1 MFNISSLV
9 SSVRRLGALTL
20 EQLVAKLGPTFWG
33 DATETYAKSKIAVD
47 LPSGGY
53 LLKSG
58 LNSDFGFGTGDFT
71 VSCWVYADTFSTDNQ
86 ILDFRNGT
94 ITEDRIALWHN
105 STQGVRLYLSGSYI
119 LQYATPLSPSTWYH
133 IVLQKRSGTFYLY
146 VDNDLKDS
154 VANTTTLLDSP
165 LYVGIYSG
173 GDSEWD
179 GRFDQ
184 LTVIKGDGEESTMT
198 ALYNSTFGLNHKDL
212 DGTETFYN
220 NIVAW
225 YDFNVPKNSGRNYNE
240 ESHAVLLSG
249 SEELQSSTTTGL
261 DFGDSVTDS
270 PFSIV
275 GWIYPTTLSGGAN
288 NPIVGKNNTI
298 AFNCGNGGLELYL
311 GDSGFGNTIYH
322 LYNTGISV
330 NNWYHVC
337 ATYDGSSSQ
346 NGISLYINGVEVVG
360 TRAMGGTYTAMHSS
374 NNIRIGGRDLAT
386 RFIGRI
392 DEVAIYSDELTAPE
406 VTTLYNGGTVAP
418 ARTLHTDNLV
428 SDWSFNEQDPAL
440 VGGDVYGSNDLTPT
454 SIVEADLVGGKD
466 SLDLTEVS
474 ITSANAVLGHIE
486 GKAAG
491 FDGLTRWT
499 DRSTNGND
507 ASQSTITA
515 IPLWKE
521 NVLNTTED
529 VIEFDGG
536 TTARWLD
543 IPTNT
548 GYMDGVTDKPYTWC
562 FLFKM
567 DELRNNNFLLG
578 ENTNPYSWYWYIN
591 SSGTLVLRS
600 FDKSVNAYKATTV
613 SAGFPAFPAET
624 WTFLAVTYSS
634 TNEFIVYKDAID
646 VSDVSGTVGAYVA
659 MEDLPVRLGNYAG
672 SSNNTF
678 KGQIAQT
685 KYFEKELTQDEV
697 TLIKDYYNE
706 KYGLSL

>member
-1 MFNISSLV
+1 VGLDGSNDEFTAPNDFQFGHEDFTVWGVMKTPKATANDEWLISGFNLSSQRSYAFGFENDRFYGILSDDGLSSVQYQTTATVAADTYYFCSYTYDSVNEDFIIRVYNTSGSLV
-9 SSVRRLGALTL
+9 EKLTSS
-20 EQLVAKLGPTFWG
+20 
-33 DATETYAKSKIAVD
+33 
-47 LPSGGY
+47 LPSGFTLHQTTQPVLVGA
-53 LLKSG
+53 LSSG
-58 LNSDFGFGTGDFT
+58 L
-71 VSCWVYADTFSTDNQ
+71 Q
-86 ILDFRNGT
+86 
-94 ITEDRIALWHN
+94 
-105 STQGVRLYLSGSYI
+105 
-119 LQYATPLSPSTWYH
+119 
-133 IVLQKRSGTFYLY
+133 RS
-146 VDNDLKDS
+146 
-154 VANTTTLLDSP
+154 
-165 LYVGIYSG
+165 
-173 GDSEWD
+173 
-179 GRFDQ
+179 Q
-184 LTVIKGDGEESTMT
+184 LTIDQMVVLNKVVTDAEVVDWV
-198 ALYNSTFGLNHKDL
+198 NSGNGLNHRDL
-212 DGTETFYN
+212 DGTETFYS

-225 YDFNVPKNSGRNYNE
+225 YDFNDPSVFGKNFLSEATYIKPSNGGVNDLVTTDTDTSLKFAHNQAFSYRCRFLIEDVTAASQVLYAIGDGATGFYAYVLTDGRIRI
-240 ESHAVLLSG
+240 SLRG
-249 SEELQSSTTTGL
+249 TGITRKEF
-261 DFGDSVTDS
+261 D
-270 PFSIV
+270 
-275 GWIYPTTLSGGAN
+275 AN
-288 NPIVGKNNTI
+288 IQNNTI
-298 AFNCGNGGLELYL
+298 YDTVFTYNGNGDISGLKLYV
-311 GDSGFGNTIYH
+311 DSGSGFSEVGFSGSV
-322 LYNTGISV
+322 NTGTAINYSVYKFTSGQFSNGTFEMLGNSFIDLISCWDTEISSANV
-330 NNWYHVC
+330 TALEDIYDYDNYTAGNKTNLIHHWDFDDYP
-337 ATYDGSSSQ
+337 ATVISDKVGSINLPFSTLTISDYSGDLWLNPVSISSS
-346 NGISLYINGVEVVG
+346 
-360 TRAMGGTYTAMHSS
+360 
-374 NNIRIGGRDLAT
+374 
-386 RFIGRI
+386 
-392 DEVAIYSDELTAPE
+392 
-406 VTTLYNGGTVAP
+406 
-418 ARTLHTDNLV
+418 
-428 SDWSFNEQDPAL
+428 
-440 VGGDVYGSNDLTPT
+440 
-454 SIVEADLVGGKD
+454 
-466 SLDLTEVS
+466 
-474 ITSANAVLGHIE
+474 NAVLGHIS
-486 GKAAG
+486 GKAG
-491 FDGLTRWT
+491 DFTGVTRWT